1 MKEIIMPRINKLL
14 KSMNDD
20 ALFETINILSGRLEE
35 NERFFIWLEMTK
47 KRIQEKNGWSIVE
60 AQEDKW
66 IQGLKVERRKC
77 ER

>member
-1 MKEIIMPRINKLL
+1 MSE
-14 KSMNDD
+14 
-20 ALFETINILSGRLEE
+20 
-35 NERFFIWLEMTK
+35 
-47 KRIQEKNGWSIVE
+47 QEKNGWSIVE